1 MRPGCFA
8 LLLAALLG
16 CGFRAP
22 EAVYT
27 PPPPAVV
34 TIQPPAVILTAGRRM
49 TFGHRITSASGMAV
63 AWRVLEPEG
72 GAVDAQGHYT
82 APLQPGTYH
91 VQVAAT
97 AEPDRQAVA
106 EVRVVPAP
114 GGAITAPD
122 RVEGGASG
130 LAASVPLRA
139 GMTYAW
145 SIDGGTLQGPAG
157 NPEIHFTAGPKGP
170 VVLHCR
176 ITNPAGD
183 TLDLTREV
191 PKAPP
196 VVFRLARTA
205 VTLTAGRSMKLGYTL
220 SGGILPQVVWNLS
233 RPDAGH
239 VTPDGTYTAPWT
251 PGTYAVRAMPDS
263 APEQA
268 AQVAVTVVE
277 PPFGLLFA
285 PGTVDPGRT
294 GVLAW
299 VEARP
304 GLKRAWSVS
313 GGTLV
318 GDATA
323 AQVRFDPGQGPE
335 VVLDC
340 RLTNEAGDE
349 RTLER
354 RVTVARP

>member
-1 MRPGCFA
+1 
-8 LLLAALLG
+8 
-16 CGFRAP
+16 
-22 EAVYT
+22 
-27 PPPPAVV
+27 
-34 TIQPPAVILTAGRRM
+34 
-49 TFGHRITSASGMAV
+49 
-63 AWRVLEPEG
+63 
-72 GAVDAQGHYT
+72 
-82 APLQPGTYH
+82 
-91 VQVAAT
+91 
-97 AEPDRQAVA
+97 
-106 EVRVVPAP
+106 
-114 GGAITAPD
+114 
-122 RVEGGASG
+122 
-130 LAASVPLRA
+130 
-139 GMTYAW
+139 
-145 SIDGGTLQGPAG
+145 
-157 NPEIHFTAGPKGP
+157 
-170 VVLHCR
+170 
-176 ITNPAGD
+176 
-183 TLDLTREV
+183 
-191 PKAPP
+191 
-196 VVFRLARTA
+196 
-205 VTLTAGRSMKLGYTL
+205 MKLGYTL